1 MAPRKYKIVNGA
13 HILFPVGWAA
23 PDKHVLRGS
32 IRVCTQVF

>member
-1 MAPRKYKIVNGA
+1 MALRKYKIRNVA

-23 PDKHVLRGS
+23 PDNHLLRGS